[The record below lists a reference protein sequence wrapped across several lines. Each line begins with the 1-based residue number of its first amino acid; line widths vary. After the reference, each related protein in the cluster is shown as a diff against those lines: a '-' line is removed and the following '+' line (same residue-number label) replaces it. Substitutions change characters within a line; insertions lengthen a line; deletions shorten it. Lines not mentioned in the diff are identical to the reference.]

1 MLDGF
6 APYDVINKLH
16 LDNNDYE
23 QNALFFLSQ
32 VCTQLKQGAGTRWNQ
47 LAKSLIIITL
57 QIVTTLCSGAT
68 NVVNYNYIL

>member
-32 VCTQLKQGAGTRWNQ
+32 VCTQLKQGAGTR
-47 LAKSLIIITL
+47 
-57 QIVTTLCSGAT
+57 
-68 NVVNYNYIL
+68 

>member
-23 QNALFFLSQ
+23 QNALFFFHKFVHSLNREQ
-32 VCTQLKQGAGTRWNQ
+32 VQGE
-47 LAKSLIIITL
+47 
-57 QIVTTLCSGAT
+57 T
-68 NVVNYNYIL
+68 N